1 MGSPGKGS
9 SSEELDCGTVEL
21 DDSITTTSPLVMM
34 ATSELELGSEE
45 LDCGS
50 TELDVSA
57 TIIPLVMMATSE
69 LELGVDDELSS
80 GIAEE

>member
-9 SSEELDCGTVEL
+9 GSEELESGFSEEL
-21 DDSITTTSPLVMM
+21 SGIGATIPLVMM
-34 ATSELELGSEE
+34 STSGLELGSEE
-45 LDCGS
+45 LDRGL

-69 LELGVDDELSS
+69 LELGVDDELTS
-80 GIAEE
+80 GVAEE